1 MFPELKIK
9 NANNVAWLPE
19 NCVAAYFN
27 FFVIGKLNERGVFT
41 KNEYLK
47 FRFVDFEN
55 FLVICLRALTFF
67 SWDPLLSKEEDVIIE
82 TPTYQISLQGKF
94 EEKLKKKQICIK
106 VAFSDLFYELDFDK
120 KEFDLLINGF
130 LKISVDVFCCC
141 HQTKSMI
148 RVFFEKL
155 DENIFN
161 DENYMPEIY
170 LQSLEQKDYFKLCL
184 EICKS
189 LEISNL
195 SSYYIFDQITMYKKD
210 LLTITTI
217 KSWYKSS
224 LALDGNEK
232 KSKVAEK
239 AVSGSSDSQAFSVA
253 NYNVN
258 PEGFCEESGSFN
270 NNGSFN
276 TDKS

>member
-1 MFPELKIK
+1 
-9 NANNVAWLPE
+9 
-19 NCVAAYFN
+19 
-27 FFVIGKLNERGVFT
+27 
-41 KNEYLK
+41 
-47 FRFVDFEN
+47 
-55 FLVICLRALTFF
+55 
-67 SWDPLLSKEEDVIIE
+67 
-82 TPTYQISLQGKF
+82 
-94 EEKLKKKQICIK
+94 
-106 VAFSDLFYELDFDK
+106 
-120 KEFDLLINGF
+120 
-130 LKISVDVFCCC
+130 
-141 HQTKSMI
+141 
-148 RVFFEKL
+148 
-155 DENIFN
+155 
-161 DENYMPEIY
+161 MPEIY

-239 AVSGSSDSQAFSVA
+239 AVSGSLDSQAFSVA
-253 NYNVN
+253 TYNVN